1 MRIGYD
7 SLMDN
12 HNSINNDDDD
22 DEKLHK
28 IEEMEIEISL

>member
-22 DEKLHK
+22 EKLHK